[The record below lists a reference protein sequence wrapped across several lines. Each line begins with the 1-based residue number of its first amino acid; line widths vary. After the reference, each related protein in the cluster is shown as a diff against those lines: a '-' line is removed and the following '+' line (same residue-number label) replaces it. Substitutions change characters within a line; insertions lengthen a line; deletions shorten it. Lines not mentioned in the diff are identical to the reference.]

1 MRFRRLGAAI
11 HLAPTFAAAS
21 LLLSLLAGC
30 DRQPARP
37 PAEVPA
43 VSTEA
48 KAEPTQPIEASPTDK
63 KQFVG
68 SKTCYDC
75 HAKFYEI
82 WSTSRHGM
90 AMQPYNEAFAK
101 KELKPQVNEV
111 VIGKQSFRAE
121 IGEKQ
126 GWIRETSGDKDGNK
140 ETHYPIAH
148 VMGGKNTYY
157 FLTQMPKGRLQV
169 LPVAYDVHKQTWYD
183 TAASGVRHF
192 PDRRQQD
199 EALPWTDRLFTF
211 NTTCFD
217 CHVSQLATNYDLKT
231 DTYHTTWR
239 EAGISCESCHGP
251 GGEHTQAMEAGVK
264 GHTSKDIKIIRTLE
278 FGHAQMNDMCA
289 TCHAKGVPLS
299 TDFIAG
305 EKFYDHYDLITL
317 EHHDFYPD
325 GRDLGENYTFTSW
338 SMSPCLKSDKLDC
351 NQCHTPS
358 GRPRFE
364 GMKSNQSCLP
374 CHARIVEN
382 PTAHSH
388 HKAEGTGNSCI
399 ACHMPMSRFAAMAR
413 TDHSMRP
420 PMPAATIAYKSPNAC
435 NQCHADHDAPWADQ
449 WVRKWYPRDYQAEP
463 LRRAGL
469 LDAARKNDWKRL
481 AEMLADVQSKQG
493 DEIYRNSLV
502 RLLRNCTDP
511 KKWPVLITALKDDSP
526 LVRASAAAALEGY
539 LTRESVAALL
549 RATDDPVR
557 LVRIRAAAAL
567 ASVRPENVDDAN
579 AQKSLRGAAAEFK
592 KAMAARPDDWA
603 SYSNLGGYDMESGDF
618 DAAVEALETALKLE
632 PRVVAPMVN
641 LSMAYANLKQNDKAE
656 AWLRRA
662 LKAEPDNAAANYNLG
677 LLLAETDHLD
687 EAEKALRAALKSDPQ
702 LAPAA
707 YNLAVI
713 LGGKKDLEGAV
724 QWCRKAH
731 ELRPEELKY
740 TQSLA
745 FYLQGN
751 GHKDEAIAVLTK
763 AIKETPSFFQGSAM
777 LAGIYESR
785 GEQKAAARVLS
796 DALEQQGF
804 PLRLRA
810 EWQARIRALVAK

>member
-1 MRFRRLGAAI
+1 MSHGSPAYKI
-11 HLAPTFAAAS
+11 HFAPALAAAG
-21 LLLSLLAGC
+21 LLLVALTGC
-30 DRQPARP
+30 DRQATIIEKSAGAAP
-37 PAEVPA
+37 PPL
-43 VSTEA
+43 T
-48 KAEPTQPIEASPTDK
+48 ASPSGK

-75 HAKFYEI
+75 HAKFYEL
-82 WSTSRHGM
+82 WSTSRHGL
-90 AMQPYNEAFAK
+90 AMQPYSPAFAK
-101 KELKPQVNEV
+101 KELKPQPGDV
-111 VIGKQSFRAE
+111 VIGKQSFRAQ
-121 IGEKQ
+121 IGEQQ
-126 GWIRETSGDKDGNK
+126 GWIREKTGDK
-140 ETHYPIAH
+140 ETRYPIAH
-148 VMGGKNTYY
+148 VMGGKNVYY
-157 FLTQMPKGRLQV
+157 FLTPMPKGRLQV
-169 LPVAYDVHKQTWYD
+169 LPLAYDVHKQTWYD

-231 DTYHTTWR
+231 DTYRTTWR

-251 GGEHTQAMEAGVK
+251 GGEHAQAMEAGVK
-264 GHTSKDIKIIRTLE
+264 GHASKDIKIIRTLE

-289 TCHAKGVPLS
+289 TCHAKLVPLS
-299 TDFIAG
+299 TEFIAG
-305 EKFYDHYDLITL
+305 DKFYDHYDLITL

-338 SMSPCLKSDKLDC
+338 SMSPCLKSGKLDC

-358 GRPRFE
+358 GRPRFA
-364 GMKSNQSCLP
+364 GRQANQSCLP
-374 CHARIVEN
+374 CHAQIVAD

-388 HKAEGTGNSCI
+388 HKPQSTGNSCI

-413 TDHSMRP
+413 TDHSMRAP
-420 PMPAATIAYKSPNAC
+420 APAATIAYKSPNAC

-463 LRRAGL
+463 LRRAAL
-469 LDAARKNDWKRL
+469 LDAARKNEWQRL
-481 AEMLADVQSKQG
+481 PEMLADVRSKQV

-511 KKWPVLITALKDDSP
+511 QKWPVLIAALKDDSP

-539 LTRESVAALL
+539 LTPSSFVALL
-549 RATDDPVR
+549 DATADPVR

-567 ASVRPENVDDAN
+567 ASAHPEKIIGDDA
-579 AQKSLRGAAAEFK
+579 QKDSFRRATAEFK

-603 SYSNLGGYDMESGDF
+603 SYSNLGSFDMESGDF
-618 DAAVEALETALKLE
+618 DAAVAAFQTALKLE

-641 LSMAYANLKQNDKAE
+641 LSMAYANLQQNDKAE

-662 LKAEPDNAAANYNLG
+662 LNAEPDNAAANFNLG
-677 LLLAETDHLD
+677 LLLAETGRLD
-687 EAEKALRAALKSDPQ
+687 EAERALRAALKSDPQ

-713 LGGKKDLEGAV
+713 LGEKKDLAGAV

-731 ELRPEELKY
+731 DLRPEELKY

-745 FYLQGN
+745 FYLNEN
-751 GHKDEAIAVLTK
+751 GDKDEAAAVLKK
-763 AIKETPSFFQGSAM
+763 ALNRTPHA
-777 LAGIYESR
+777 
-785 GEQKAAARVLS
+785 
-796 DALEQQGF
+796 
-804 PLRLRA
+804 PP
-810 EWQARIRALVAK
+810 

>member
-1 MRFRRLGAAI
+1 MPRCFYIQKLHVAA
-11 HLAPTFAAAS
+11 AFAAAS
-21 LLLSLLAGC
+21 LLLAVLAGC
-30 DRQPARP
+30 DRQPAKP
-37 PAEVPA
+37 QAAVPA
-43 VSTEA
+43 VATETR
-48 KAEPTQPIEASPTDK
+48 AEPTPPNETPPSDK

-75 HAKFYEI
+75 HTKFYEI
-82 WSTSRHGM
+82 WSTSRHGL
-90 AMQPYNEAFAK
+90 AMQPYSAAFAK
-101 KELKPQVNEV
+101 KELKPQVNDV
-111 VIGKQSFRAE
+111 VIGKQAFRAE
-121 IGEKQ
+121 TGEKQ
-126 GWIRETSGDKDGNK
+126 GWVREKHGDK
-140 ETHYPIAH
+140 ETRYRIAH

-169 LPVAYDVHKQTWYD
+169 LPVAYDVHQQAWYD

-192 PDRRQQD
+192 PDRRLRD

-217 CHVSQLATNYDLKT
+217 CHVSQLATNYDLET

-251 GGEHTQAMEAGVK
+251 GGEHTQAMEAGVQ

-289 TCHAKGVPLS
+289 TCHAKLVPLS

-305 EKFYDHYDLITL
+305 ERFYDHYDLITL
-317 EHHDFYPD
+317 EHHDYYPD

-364 GMKSNQSCLP
+364 GCEANRSCLP
-374 CHARIVEN
+374 CHAPIVEN

-388 HKAEGTGNSCI
+388 HKADGPGNSCI

-413 TDHSMRP
+413 TDHSMRS

-435 NQCHADHDAPWADQ
+435 NQCHADHDAAWAEQ

-463 LRRAGL
+463 LRRAAL
-469 LDAARKNDWKRL
+469 IDAARKADWKRL
-481 AEMLADVQSKQG
+481 AEMLADARNRQG

-502 RLLRNCTDP
+502 RLLRGCSDP
-511 KKWPVLITALKDDSP
+511 QKWPALIAALKDESP
-526 LVRASAAAALEGY
+526 LVRASAAAVLEGY
-539 LTRESVAALL
+539 LTDESVRALL
-549 RATDDPVR
+549 RATADPVR

-567 ASVRPENVDDAN
+567 AAVHSEQIDNADAR
-579 AQKSLRGAAAEFK
+579 KSLRRAAAEFK
-592 KAMAARPDDWA
+592 KAMQARPDDWA
-603 SYSNLGGYDMESGDF
+603 SYANLGGYYMDGRDY
-618 DAAVEALETALKLE
+618 DAAVEAFETALKLE

-641 LSMAYANLKQNDKAE
+641 LSMAYANLNQNDKAE

-662 LKAEPDNAAANYNLG
+662 LKAEPGNAAANFNLG
-677 LLLAETDHLD
+677 LLLAETGRPD

-707 YNLAVI
+707 YNLAVL
-713 LGGKKDLEGAV
+713 LGDKKDLAEAV
-724 QWCRKAH
+724 HWCRKAH
-731 ELRPEELKY
+731 DLRPEELKY
-740 TQSLA
+740 TQGLA
-745 FYLQGN
+745 FYLNEKG
-751 GHKDEAIAVLTK
+751 DTEEA
-763 AIKETPSFFQGSAM
+763 
-777 LAGIYESR
+777 
-785 GEQKAAARVLS
+785 
-796 DALEQQGF
+796 DALLKKANSHT
-804 PLRLRA
+804 PH
-810 EWQARIRALVAK
+810 VPP